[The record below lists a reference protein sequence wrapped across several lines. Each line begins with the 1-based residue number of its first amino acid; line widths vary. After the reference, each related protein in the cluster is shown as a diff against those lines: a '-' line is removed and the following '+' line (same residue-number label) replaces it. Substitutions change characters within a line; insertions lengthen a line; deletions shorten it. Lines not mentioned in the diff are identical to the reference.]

1 MVFANIVP
9 RQLSPIP
16 WGWTN
21 KTVPSDVVGL
31 PSKLTFVEKPL
42 GEIRMPSL
50 VEHFDWTSFV
60 IEDFRKD
67 KQFGTQNFKSVFTTA
82 ARFLGYER
90 LLSEMPSLHRITDG
104 FLQWNYELLETIG
117 DKLTY
122 FMIGDD
128 IAGNDGL
135 FMGFDDFQG
144 WILPNYL
151 RLLEKP
157 ISFGLRLIFHSDGDI
172 YKILPLLREAGF
184 WGVSFQPIG
193 MMAPYRDC
201 KEFDGLRF
209 LLVEDQARENEE
221 VLRLQRGKE

>member
-60 IEDFRKD
+60 IEDFERGKL
-67 KQFGTQNFKSVFTTA
+67 FGTQNFKSVFTTA

-90 LLSEMPSLHRITDG
+90 LLAEMPSLHRITDG
-104 FLQWNYELLETIG
+104 FLEWNDRLLYLVS
-117 DKLTY
+117 DRLDY

-135 FMGFDDFQG
+135 FMDAHDFEN
-144 WILPNYL
+144 WILPNYS
-151 RLLEKP
+151 RLLERP
-157 ISFGLRLIFHSDGDI
+157 RSLGLKLIFHSDGDI
-172 YKILPLLREAGF
+172 ASILHLIVRAGF
-184 WGVSFQPIG
+184 WGVSYQPIG
-193 MMAPYRDC
+193 MM
-201 KEFDGLRF
+201 KELSQS
-209 LLVEDQARENEE
+209 LEALVMLPVEDEARENEE
-221 VLRLQRGKE
+221 TLHLQRGTV

>member
-9 RQLSPIP
+9 RQFSPIP

-60 IEDFRKD
+60 IEDFK
-67 KQFGTQNFKSVFTTA
+67 KGKLFGTQNFKSIFTTA

-90 LLSEMPSLHRITDG
+90 LLAEMPSLHRITDG
-104 FLQWNYELLETIG
+104 FLEWNDRLLETIG
-117 DKLTY
+117 DKLSY

-135 FMGFDDFQG
+135 FMDVRDFES

-151 RLLEKP
+151 RLLEKAK
-157 ISFGLRLIFHSDGDI
+157 SFCFEWIFHSDGDI
-172 YKILPLLREAGF
+172 YEILPLLRDAGF
-184 WGVSFQPIG
+184 EGVSFQPIG
-193 MMAPYRDC
+193 MMASFRDC
-201 KEFDGLRF
+201 KEFEGLN
-209 LLVEDQARENEE
+209 LYLVEDQARENEE
-221 VLRLQRGKE
+221 TLRLQRGKE